1 MFPELDKLWLTC
13 YYLHVLSVL
22 CLVTQSC
29 LTLCHPMDCSPL
41 SIGILQAR
49 ILEWHAP
56 LQEIFP
62 TQGSNPG
69 SPHYRQI
76 LYHLSHQGSLSFD
89 WFDLQFSRV
98 LLNPKLNKYLLV
110 TLASPLLVE
119 NRVNSQDS

>member
-1 MFPELDKLWLTC
+1 MEKGATEDEMVGWHHRLMDMS
-13 YYLHVLSVL
+13 LSK
-22 CLVTQSC
+22 
-29 LTLCHPMDCSPL
+29 
-41 SIGILQAR
+41 
-49 ILEWHAP
+49 

-62 TQGSNPG
+62 TQGLNPG
-69 SPHYRQI
+69 LPHCRQI
-76 LYHLSHQGSLSFD
+76 LYQRSHQGSLSFD